1 MVTDPWK
8 DLHPLLTCKLVQWDY
23 RVPFGIMHS
32 PELSDKV
39 RALLDVVGAMTSL
52 DS

>member
-1 MVTDPWK
+1 M
-8 DLHPLLTCKLVQWDY
+8 HPLLTCKLVQWDY